1 MRRLTR
7 VCARAYDHEGSLAFV
22 AVISAS
28 GFLPLV
34 EAGYAGFAGFTVR
47 PGDHLLH
54 YWLLLV
60 LGASYVVWTVVR
72 LRRRVDPTAAMGFVV
87 AACALTAR
95 FHCHFLLFG
104 LGETYGSHSVIEQ
117 TATRHSRILIAAH
130 GYGTLLAFALGLA
143 LVAWAISRADRA
155 GTSARGSSRSPG
167 TV

>member
-22 AVISAS
+22 AVVSVT
-28 GFLPLV
+28 GFFSLLDP
-34 EAGYAGFAGFTVR
+34 GIAGFAGFTVR
-47 PGDHLLH
+47 PGDHLLN

-87 AACALTAR
+87 AACALAAR
-95 FHCHFLLFG
+95 FYCHFLLFG
-104 LGETYGSHSVIEQ
+104 YGETYGSHSVIEQ
-117 TATRHSRILIAAH
+117 TATLHSRVLIAAH
-130 GYGTLLAFALGLA
+130 RYGMLLAFALGLA